1 MTTRNRQKNDDV
13 PPGRKQRNYKPE
25 SGRSV
30 TIEVGE
36 SIEGV
41 FQGEKTI
48 TITDQNTKEKK
59 DVRVFQFRDADGLK
73 FVILGRSMLDQAFDD
88 MYEAEG
94 GEEKAIGLNM
104 RISRPEDK
112 KLPGKRTMGIYAL
125 DVWEE

>member
-1 MTTRNRQKNDDV
+1 MTRSNKDKN
-13 PPGRKQRNYKPE
+13 PPADGRKTRNYKPE

-30 TIEVGE
+30 TIEVGD

-59 DVRVFQFRDADGLK
+59 DIRMFQFRDADGLR

-88 MYEAEG
+88 LYEAEG

-104 RISRPEDK
+104 RISRPEDR
-112 KLPGKRTMGIYAL
+112 KLPGKRTMGIYSI